1 MRLRCEWS
9 LRGWRLEE
17 TKTETETETETK
29 AEAEAKAE
37 LEVRQRQ
44 SIEIGGLLRGGRGMA
59 RVMDAE
65 AEAWP
70 R

>member
-1 MRLRCEWS
+1 MEAGGEALAMA
-9 LRGWRLEE
+9 
-17 TKTETETETETK
+17 ETETETK

-37 LEVRQRQ
+37 LEVRQKQ
-44 SIEIGGLLRGGRGMA
+44 SIEIGGLLRGGRGMV

>member
-1 MRLRCEWS
+1 MAMA
-9 LRGWRLEE
+9 
-17 TKTETETETETK
+17 ETETETE

-44 SIEIGGLLRGGRGMA
+44 SIETRERRVVVQRQGHRAEVRAMA
-59 RVMDAE
+59 RVMDAD
-65 AEAWP
+65 AEVWL